1 MQKLKVKHLFF
12 ALGHGERTDFM
23 QDFCGEYNPKVWRLS
38 AKPARSSLATC
49 PFFPVDLLK
58 NECGAWLI
66 IRLKEWFLCFFSFP
80 LRLTKERSPAKYPVK
95 NKGGI
100 KKEVRADRYPFRT
113 SGDETKGECYGSIS
127 PVVTKFPS
135 E

>member
-1 MQKLKVKHLFF
+1 MKHLFF

-49 PFFPVDLLK
+49 PFFLVDLLK
-58 NECGAWLI
+58 NECGAWLK
-66 IRLKEWFLCFFSFP
+66 IRLKEWFLCFLSFP

-95 NKGGI
+95 NKGEI
-100 KKEVRADRYPFRT
+100 KKK
-113 SGDETKGECYGSIS
+113 SGRIATRPELPAMKQKEN
-127 PVVTKFPS
+127 VMA
-135 E
+135 